1 MKTIIAGGR
10 HYNFSPEDIK
20 FLDSLKAE
28 ISEVVCGK
36 ARGADTEGE
45 NWARKNNIPVKEFP
59 VDWKNINVENVLI
72 KKGPHGKYN
81 SLAGMNR
88 NKEMAEYADALIL
101 FNGGSGTENMFKT
114 AKTFNLKIYDR
125 RFINE

>member
-59 VDWKNINVENVLI
+59 ADWKNFDVENVLV
-72 KKGPHGKYN
+72 KDGPYGKYN
-81 SLAGMNR
+81 ALAGMNR
-88 NKEMAEYADALIL
+88 NKEMAEYADTLII
-101 FNGGSGTENMFKT
+101 FPGGAGTYNMIQI
-114 AKTFNLKIYDR
+114 AKAFNLKIYDR
-125 RFINE
+125 KFINE